1 MARVGRPR
9 NFDRDEAI
17 TKAMHLFWEK
27 GYEPTSLAELKAQL
41 GNLSSA
47 SFYAA
52 FGSKQQL
59 FEECLAKYMT
69 MCEALN
75 QPLED
80 TSMSAR
86 SAMYAMLKKTIEAQL
101 DSQTPKGCMAVL
113 AGLNCDDDN
122 QAICRVSEQ
131 ARHQTR
137 QALVRCVQRGVEQHE
152 LSEKTDVLSFAM
164 VFDSFLKGLSI
175 EIRDGATLATLTQA
189 LDFIMTMW
197 DCHACRLD

>member
-1 MARVGRPR
+1 MARAGRPR

-27 GYEPTSLAELKAQL
+27 GYEPTSLAELKAHL

-59 FEECLAKYMT
+59 FEECLAKYMAS
-69 MCEALN
+69 CGELN
-75 QPLED
+75 QLLED
-80 TSMSAR
+80 TAVSAR
-86 SAMYAMLKKTIEAQL
+86 SAMYAMLKQTIELQI
-101 DSQTPKGCMAVL
+101 DSHTPKGCMAVL

-122 QAICRVSEQ
+122 QAICKVAEQ
-131 ARHQTR
+131 ARQQTR
-137 QALVRCVQRGVEQHE
+137 QALVRCVQRGVDQQE
-152 LSEKTDVLSFAM
+152 LSATTDVLSFAM

-197 DCHACRLD
+197 DCHACHCD